1 MKNIKRFEYYYDEKG
16 KIYTDQQ
23 FEDLPNSAFSNNNK
37 YHYIHEQLEKFIP
50 ELIEMKNR
58 LSDINDKMETYGPV
72 DNDVLDIIDSFEALL
87 NKWNGAPINKA
98 AKKYNI

>member
-1 MKNIKRFEYYYDEKG
+1 MKNLKTFEYFYDDKG
-16 KIYTDQQ
+16 KTYTDEE
-23 FEDLPNSAFSNNNK
+23 FENLPNSAFSNNK

-50 ELIEMKNR
+50 ELVEMKNR

-87 NKWNGAPINKA
+87 NKWEDRPINQA
-98 AKKYNI
+98 AKKYNL